1 LRVVLLGDEF
11 LTVPKLTAE
20 NPRAIAG
27 LTEQMN
33 QLTGRVDREVSRV
46 DQLIG
51 ALMEQQVIENFE
63 LVLDEGVLTTDL
75 ARPPADW
82 GSSGTKRALRSSTAR
97 FRSQKT
103 S

>member
-1 LRVVLLGDEF
+1 MLLGDEF

-63 LVLDEGVLTTDL
+63 LVLDKAPPERSTSRL
-75 ARPPADW
+75 AATGHRE
-82 GSSGTKRALRSSTAR
+82 TRASPR
-97 FRSQKT
+97 
-103 S
+103 